1 MFIHLYE
8 CWRSFCGSCGKA
20 LPSLRCK
27 RCDCAAVCAE
37 EHVHLRVRLLWQHRH
52 LLVHPHH
59 PALQS
64 HHHQEGHP
72 RPQQVS
78 ESEALGRWMAR
89 SEIKRCVL
97 LRYWEAVLEMLWPRF
112 ELILEMNIHSIRN
125 TDPQKLGVLDTRP
138 HYVGFHVPSMV
149 ERSVST
155 YVFADFRSP
164 VVMLSF
170 HLQLSA
176 STRRF
181 PTRGPTFCW
190 DSCRYTNAHIH
201 WWPMTESISADA
213 RNPTYTPSSVLFKD
227 SWPPTTV
234 HLLGDCFQVE
244 VENFVLKMA
253 AEFPSRRDQLI
264 FLINNYDMMLSVLM
278 VSSLNVPPV
287 KLPFWTWLHLWLVIV
302 YAGESSRWQ
311 QRGGGV
317 PAAPAGQDSGQ
328 ESAASCAQHNISTSL
343 FHQIWHY

>member
-1 MFIHLYE
+1 
-8 CWRSFCGSCGKA
+8 
-20 LPSLRCK
+20 
-27 RCDCAAVCAE
+27 
-37 EHVHLRVRLLWQHRH
+37 
-52 LLVHPHH
+52 
-59 PALQS
+59 
-64 HHHQEGHP
+64 
-72 RPQQVS
+72 
-78 ESEALGRWMAR
+78 MAR
-89 SEIKRCVL
+89 SKIKTCVL

-164 VVMLSF
+164 VVMLSS

-176 STRRF
+176 STKRF

-190 DSCRYTNAHIH
+190 DSCRYTDANIH
-201 WWPMTESISADA
+201 WWPMTESVH
-213 RNPTYTPSSVLFKD
+213 PHSVLFKNL
-227 SWPPTTV
+227 WPPTTV
-234 HLLGDCFQVE
+234 HLLGECFQVE

-278 VSSLNVPPV
+278 VSSLIVLPV
-287 KLPFWTWLHLWLVIV
+287 KLPSWMWLH
-302 YAGESSRWQ
+302 
-311 QRGGGV
+311 
-317 PAAPAGQDSGQ
+317 P
-328 ESAASCAQHNISTSL
+328 
-343 FHQIWHY
+343 